1 MNWFQG
7 LCAKYFKNHPKL
19 VLDSS
24 NWYSGQPEH
33 VRTHF
38 NTSVLRTGVGSIEF
52 DPMILGR
59 PTTDSSSHT
68 TSHTIAYEVQNEVQN
83 EMNEQKYT
91 KKPQKRKR
99 SETKKVQNIKHD
111 IKHDSYNTMN

>member
-1 MNWFQG
+1 MNWFEV
-7 LCAKYFKNHPKL
+7 LCAEYFKNHPKL

-24 NWYSGQPEH
+24 NWYSGQPEN

-38 NTSVLRTGVGSIEF
+38 NTSVFRTGVGSIKF

-59 PTTDSSSHT
+59 LTTDSSLP
-68 TSHTIAYEVQNEVQN
+68 HTIAYEVQNEIN
-83 EMNEQKYT
+83 ETNHEQKYT
-91 KKPQKRKR
+91 KKRKRKAKVE
-99 SETKKVQNIKHD
+99 SNKVQN